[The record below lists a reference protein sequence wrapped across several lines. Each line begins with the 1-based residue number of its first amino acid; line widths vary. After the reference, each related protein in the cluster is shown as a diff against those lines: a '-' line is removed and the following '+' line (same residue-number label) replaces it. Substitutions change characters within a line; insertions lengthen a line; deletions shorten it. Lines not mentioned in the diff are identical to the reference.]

1 MQSDARLII
10 RGGVTFSCST
20 MYIAMLVANT
30 WDIGYESLMSPQ
42 TDVHSEG
49 SGELAAIDF
58 YNLPHLVFDKTANV
72 RIDVILRSVRVT
84 TVALEKQ

>member
-1 MQSDARLII
+1 
-10 RGGVTFSCST
+10 
-20 MYIAMLVANT
+20 
-30 WDIGYESLMSPQ
+30 MSPQ